1 MTIETADTADVP
13 GAGVRGDTDTNP
25 DTGSQVGTDTGTQ
38 ATGPGPGAA
47 GRGSLAEVFTVAL
60 RLGLTSFGGPIAHL
74 GYFRSEYVERRR
86 WLDEATYADLVAV
99 SQSLP
104 GPSSSMLGM
113 SIGTLRAG
121 LAGGVAAWLGF
132 TLPSA
137 VMLVL
142 FGYGAD
148 AVGSDADGWLHGLKV
163 VAVAVVALAVWS
175 MAKSLA
181 FDRVR
186 GSVAILA
193 AILMLSWQETA
204 AQFMVIAAGAG
215 VGWLL
220 LGRHRGEAS
229 APAPSESS
237 ASPAPPVRVPLGRR
251 TVVVCASLFVGL
263 LVALPVARHN
273 LDNQAVNVADGFY
286 RSGALVFGGGHVVL
300 PLLESEVVDHGWLS
314 EERFLAGYGAAQAVP
329 GPLFT
334 FGGYLGTV
342 MEPEPN
348 GVPGAVL
355 GLVAIFLPGY
365 LLMMGALPL
374 WGALRTRPQV
384 QASLAGVNAAV
395 VGILLAALYDPVATS
410 AIRAPTD
417 FALALAAF
425 GALAL
430 WKVPP
435 WVVVILAA
443 ATGAVMG
450 AV

>member
-1 MTIETADTADVP
+1 MS
-13 GAGVRGDTDTNP
+13 TDLTP
-25 DTGSQVGTDTGTQ
+25 TD
-38 ATGPGPGAA
+38 ATTTVEPRPAPLSD
-47 GRGSLAEVFTVAL
+47 GRGSLLEVFVVAL

-121 LAGGVAAWLGF
+121 LPGGIIAWLGF

-142 FGYGAD
+142 FAYGAD
-148 AVGSDADGWLHGLKV
+148 YIGSDADDWLHGLKV

-181 FDRVR
+181 SGRTR
-186 GSVAILA
+186 GTIAIA
-193 AILMLSWQETA
+193 AAVLLLSWDHAA
-204 AQFMVIAAGAG
+204 AQFAAVAAGG
-215 VGWLL
+215 LVGWLAL
-220 LGRHRGEAS
+220 RDDA
-229 APAPSESS
+229 AVESRLH
-237 ASPAPPVRVPLGRR
+237 VRVPIGRR
-251 TVVVCASLFVGL
+251 TTVVCGLLFVVLLAGL
-263 LVALPVARHN
+263 PLVRHN
-273 LDNQAVNVADGFY
+273 VDSQAVNVADGFY

-314 EERFLAGYGAAQAVP
+314 EEKFLAGYGAAQAVP

-334 FGGYLGTV
+334 FAGYLGTV

-348 GVPGAVL
+348 GVAGASL
-355 GLVAIFLPGY
+355 ALVAIFLPGY

-374 WGALRTRPQV
+374 WGALRMRPKV
-384 QASLAGVNAAV
+384 QAVLAGVNAAV

-410 AIRAPTD
+410 AIGKPTD

-425 GALAL
+425 GALAV
-430 WKVPP
+430 WKLPP
-435 WVVVILAA
+435 WLVVVLTAVA
-443 ATGAVMG
+443 GAVIG
-450 AV
+450 VS

>member
-1 MTIETADTADVP
+1 MTIEMAD
-13 GAGVRGDTDTNP
+13 DTDT
-25 DTGSQVGTDTGTQ
+25 DLTADGEAS
-38 ATGPGPGAA
+38 GPRPGDE

-74 GYFRSEYVERRR
+74 GYFRSEYVERRK

-148 AVGSDADGWLHGLKV
+148 YVGSGADGWLHGLKV

-181 FDRVR
+181 FDRTR
-186 GSVAILA
+186 GSLAILA
-193 AILMLSWQETA
+193 AILMLSWHETA
-204 AQFMVIAAGAG
+204 AQFVVIAAGAG
-215 VGWLL
+215 VGCFV
-220 LGRHRGEAS
+220 LGRDPGEAPVRPS
-229 APAPSESS
+229 A
-237 ASPAPPVRVPLGRR
+237 VRVPLGRR
-251 TVVVCASLFVGL
+251 TTVVCGTLFAVL
-263 LVALPVARHN
+263 LIALPVARHN
-273 LDNQAVNVADGFY
+273 VHNQAVNVADGFY

-300 PLLESEVVDHGWLS
+300 PLLESEVVDNGWLS

-348 GVPGAVL
+348 GVPGATL
-355 GLVAIFLPGY
+355 ALVAIFLPGY

-374 WGALRTRPQV
+374 WGALRSRPSV
-384 QASLAGVNAAV
+384 QAALAGVNAAV

-410 AIRAPTD
+410 AIRKPTD

-430 WKVPP
+430 WKLPP

-443 ATGAVMG
+443 VTGALMG
-450 AV
+450 AS